1 MKIRLILGI
10 LALLFAVGCS
20 SDKGTTTPPIF
31 EGLQKYAK
39 NNEIKIMSFNVR
51 TQNSADGE
59 YNWPNRKEA
68 CVALIK
74 DQKPA
79 IIGFQEAQYER
90 QWLYLKEQ
98 LADEYDG
105 WGVNRDSG
113 KESGNGEAMGILYN
127 RSLVRKIDGGT
138 FWLSET
144 PDKCS
149 RGWDAACNRTATW
162 GIFEHIATGKKFYY
176 INTHLDH
183 EGKEAQ
189 EKGMALIASYFDK
202 YDSAEYAKFFTGD
215 LNIQADSPYLDVLD
229 GKMINTRYAAPA
241 SHSDGH
247 ATFNGYTSDHRRTVI
262 DHIYCT
268 LGMKVPEY
276 HTITE
281 RYGGIKFVSDH
292 YPIYAIVKMD

>member
-10 LALLFAVGCS
+10 LAVLFAVGCS
-20 SDKGTTTPPIF
+20 SDEGTTTPPIF

-51 TQNSADGE
+51 TQNSTDGE

-79 IIGFQEAQYER
+79 IIGFQEAQYEP

-113 KESGNGEAMGILYN
+113 KESGYGETMGILYN

-144 PDKCS
+144 PDTCS

-229 GKMINTRYAAPA
+229 GKMINTRYAASA

-281 RYGGIKFVSDH
+281 RYGDIKFVSDH

>member
-1 MKIRLILGI
+1 MKNRLLIGI
-10 LALLFAVGCS
+10 LAMMFAIGCS
-20 SDKGTTTPPIF
+20 DNKGNNIPPTF
-31 EGLQKYAK
+31 TGLQKYAK
-39 NNEIKIMSFNVR
+39 SDEIKIMSFNVR
-51 TQNSADGE
+51 TETTADGE
-59 YNWPNRKEA
+59 NNWPNRKEA

-74 DQKPA
+74 DQKPT
-79 IIGFQEAQYER
+79 IIGFQEAKYTS

-113 KESGNGEAMGILYN
+113 AESGNGETMGILYN
-127 RSLVRKIDGGT
+127 RNLIRKIEGGT

-144 PDKCS
+144 PNECS
-149 RGWDAACNRTATW
+149 KGWDAACRRTATW

-183 EGKEAQ
+183 EGKTAQ
-189 EKGMALIASYFDK
+189 ENGMALIASYFDK
-202 YDSAEYAKFFTGD
+202 YDSAEYAKFLTGD
-215 LNIQADSPYLDVLD
+215 LNIQAESPYLDVLD

-241 SHSDGH
+241 NLSDGH
-247 ATFNGYTSDHRRTVI
+247 ATYNGYTSDHRRTVI

-268 LGMKVPEY
+268 KGMKVPEY

-281 RYGGIKFVSDH
+281 RYGNVKFVSDH
-292 YPIYAIVKMD
+292 YPIYAIVKMK